1 MKQFGHPA
9 ESRIKKTRDFRRAFD
24 GQIRCGDHLVLVF
37 VQPAE
42 AGTRRLGLS
51 VSRKHGNAV
60 KRVRKK
66 RLLREAFRLEQ
77 AELPDGY
84 DYVVV
89 PRVSSLGSLDEYR
102 RSLVKQARRA
112 VRRYDDRLTRQS
124 AES

>member
-1 MKQFGHPA
+1 MKQFGYPS
-9 ESRIKKTRDFRRAFD
+9 ESRIKKTREFRRVFD
-24 GQIRCGDHLVLVF
+24 GQVRCGDHLVLVF

-42 AGTRRLGLS
+42 SGTRRLGLS

-60 KRVRKK
+60 RRVRKK

-77 AELPDGY
+77 SELPEGW

-89 PRVSSLGSLDEYR
+89 PRASSLGTLAEYR
-102 RSLVKQARRA
+102 RSLVKQAGRA
-112 VRRYDDRLTRQS
+112 VRRYGERADRQS